1 MKKVLVIA
9 PHPDDEVLGVG
20 GTIAKFASKG
30 NEIYVVVVTK
40 GYPPLFS
47 EDMVIRGRQEALKAH
62 ELLGVKK
69 TFFLDKFPAAK
80 LDTVPHSE
88 INAELANIIHMLKP
102 DILFIPFN
110 GDIHLDHQQ
119 VFLSSLVAIRPNG
132 CGFSP
137 QSVYAYETLSE
148 TNWNAPYLTPG
159 FIPNVF
165 IDISDFLDK
174 KIQAMKS
181 YQSQVKPFPN
191 ERSLESLHAL
201 ATLRGSTVGV
211 KAAEAFVLI
220 REIK

>member
-1 MKKVLVIA
+1 MNKVLVIA

-20 GTIAKFASKG
+20 GTIAKFASMG
-30 NEIYVVVVTK
+30 DEIYVVIVTK

-47 EDMVIRGRQEALKAH
+47 EEMVIRGREEALKAH

-80 LDTVPHSE
+80 LDTIPHSE
-88 INAELANIIHMLKP
+88 INAELTNMIQMLKP

-110 GDIHLDHQQ
+110 GDIHLDHQL
-119 VFLSSLVAIRPNG
+119 VFLSSLVAVRPNG
-132 CGFSP
+132 NFSP
-137 QSVYAYETLSE
+137 KCIFAYETLSE

-165 IDISDFLDK
+165 VDISDFIDR
-174 KIQAMKS
+174 KIQAMKL
-181 YQSQVKPFPN
+181 YQSQLKPFPH
-191 ERSLESLHAL
+191 ERSIESLQAL
-201 ATLRGSTVGV
+201 ATLRGSTIGV
-211 KAAEAFVLI
+211 RAAEAFVLI